1 MPRSFRAATISSL
14 KKTLFFSQ
22 SAKSGKSRRCGLQD
36 EGRLILLFQAVAL
49 ILYKV
54 IAESTSSVE
63 DLSPVP
69 ASHASPEAAFPN
81 PLDLT
86 LAPVLHVVSFSI
98 EDDSY
103 CSPIAVISLISIG
116 SVDILF
122 PKGSNSKE
130 SLAILTTQ
138 LTDIGQLN
146 TTIVALLPHFSF
158 EEPCFDIRAEL
169 LSLSLQLPY
178 LALTNACVLVHT
190 TRRFATL
197 LRRLRID
204 RGFLSG
210 LRR

>member
-1 MPRSFRAATISSL
+1 MSASHPRVAMNGPYACWLRRMSLKETSIPRSDSSRANSYYGLRKRVRLFTSPESSAGML
-14 KKTLFFSQ
+14 H
-22 SAKSGKSRRCGLQD
+22 
-36 EGRLILLFQAVAL
+36 
-49 ILYKV
+49 KV

-63 DLSPVP
+63 DLSPV
-69 ASHASPEAAFPN
+69 STFHASPEAAFQN

-138 LTDIGQLN
+138 LTDIGRLN
-146 TTIVALLPHFSF
+146 TTIVA
-158 EEPCFDIRAEL
+158 
-169 LSLSLQLPY
+169 
-178 LALTNACVLVHT
+178 
-190 TRRFATL
+190 AT
-197 LRRLRID
+197 
-204 RGFLSG
+204 FLF
-210 LRR
+210 